1 MLSHPHGEHEF
12 REIVT
17 RQLGEIT
24 AGITGINEKLGGIM
38 AAIDNLQAADAAL
51 KAEVTTALTDF
62 ANALANSGSANDP
75 AIQAVADDM
84 NAMVTQIQGADP
96 ANTQPAPPAPSEPS
110 AS

>member
-1 MLSHPHGEHEF
+1 MRGDHEF

-17 RQLGEIT
+17 RQLTQIT
-24 AGITGINEKLGGIM
+24 TGLGALNQKVGKIM
-38 AAIDNLQAADAAL
+38 TALDNLQAADAAL
-51 KAEVTTALTDF
+51 KAEVTQALTDF
-62 ANALANSGSANDP
+62 AAALQNSGSASDP

-96 ANTQPAPPAPSEPS
+96 ANQQPAPAPEPPAEPS